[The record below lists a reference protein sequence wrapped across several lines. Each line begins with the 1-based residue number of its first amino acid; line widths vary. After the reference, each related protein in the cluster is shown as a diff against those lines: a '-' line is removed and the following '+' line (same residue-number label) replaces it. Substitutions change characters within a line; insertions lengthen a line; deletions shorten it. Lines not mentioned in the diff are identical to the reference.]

1 MIRALGP
8 GSVSSFLKVILDVF
22 YYVLWAVGLLV
33 AVVILG
39 LLLISFDP
47 QILPPAILAHADI
60 MGHAPGAEAAIR
72 LGGASNSSL
81 IGVVVIVQRLRRI
94 SGMTAGDP
102 FHPDNVRR
110 LRVTALVL
118 GLIEINRYV
127 FAAFDHFVL
136 GGRSAGGLNLDFTPW
151 FAVLVIVVLAE
162 VFREGARLRR
172 DAELDDLGRGA
183 TPHAHPRPPRSHLAR
198 TAHVADRAG

>member
-1 MIRALGP
+1 MFAFLSALGGKAKSYLRGEMIRALGP

-22 YYVLWAVGLLV
+22 YHVLWVVGFIV
-33 AVVILG
+33 AALILG

-47 QILPPAILAHADI
+47 QILPAAILAHANI
-60 MGHAPGAEAAIR
+60 MGQAPGISAAVRLTGAE
-72 LGGASNSSL
+72 LGL
-81 IGVVVIVQRLRRI
+81 VGVTVIVQRLRRI
-94 SGMTAGDP
+94 FGAMTAGDP

-127 FAAFDHFVL
+127 FAALDHFVL
-136 GGRSAGGLNLDFTPW
+136 GVHPRGGLNIDFTPW

-162 VFREGARLRR
+162 VFREGA
-172 DAELDDLGRGA
+172 
-183 TPHAHPRPPRSHLAR
+183 
-198 TAHVADRAG
+198 

>member
-22 YYVLWAVGLLV
+22 YVVLWIFGLLFAAIV
-33 AVVILG
+33 LG

-47 QILPPAILAHADI
+47 QVLPAAILAHAQI
-60 MGHAPGAEAAIR
+60 MGHAPGLGAALR
-72 LGGASNSSL
+72 LAGVELSL
-81 IGVVVIVQRLRRI
+81 ICVLVIVQRLRRVF
-94 SGMTAGDP
+94 GAMTAGDP

-110 LRVTALVL
+110 LRVIALML
-118 GLIEINRYV
+118 ALIEIDNYV
-127 FAAFDHFVL
+127 FSALDRFVL
-136 GGRSAGGLNLDFTPW
+136 GGGLHATFSLNLTAW

-172 DAELDDLGRGA
+172 DAEL
-183 TPHAHPRPPRSHLAR
+183 TI
-198 TAHVADRAG
+198 

>member
-22 YYVLWAVGLLV
+22 YVVLWAVGLV
-33 AVVILG
+33 FAVIIVG

-47 QILPPAILAHADI
+47 QVLPAAVLAHAEI
-60 MGHAPGAEAAIR
+60 MGHSPGLPAAVRLTGAE
-72 LGGASNSSL
+72 LSL
-81 IGVVVIVQRLRRI
+81 IGVLIIVQRLRKI
-94 SGMTAGDP
+94 FGAMTAGDP

-110 LRVTALVL
+110 LRVIALVL
-118 GLIEINRYV
+118 ALIEVNDYV
-127 FAAFDHFVL
+127 FGALDHFVL
-136 GGRSAGGLNLDFTPW
+136 GAKVPTGFSLNLTAW

-172 DAELDDLGRGA
+172 DAEL
-183 TPHAHPRPPRSHLAR
+183 TI
-198 TAHVADRAG
+198 

>member
-22 YYVLWAVGLLV
+22 YVVLWVFGVLFA
-33 AVVILG
+33 AVILG

-47 QILPPAILAHADI
+47 QVLPAAILAHADI
-60 MGHAPGAEAAIR
+60 MGHAPGLAAAVRLSGAE
-72 LGGASNSSL
+72 LSL
-81 IGVVVIVQRLRRI
+81 IGVTIIVQRLRRVF
-94 SGMTAGDP
+94 GAMTAGDP

-110 LRVTALVL
+110 LRVIALVL
-118 GLIEINRYV
+118 ALIEINDY
-127 FAAFDHFVL
+127 AFGAIDHFVL
-136 GGRSAGGLNLDFTPW
+136 GGHPRTFSLNLTAW

-172 DAELDDLGRGA
+172 DAEL
-183 TPHAHPRPPRSHLAR
+183 TI
-198 TAHVADRAG
+198 

>member
-22 YYVLWAVGLLV
+22 YYVLWGVGFLV
-33 AVVILG
+33 AAIILG

-47 QILPPAILAHADI
+47 QILPPEILAHAYV
-60 MGHAPGAEAAIR
+60 MGLPPGIGAAIR
-72 LGGASNSSL
+72 LSGAELSL
-81 IGVVVIVQRLRRI
+81 IGVVIIVQRLRRI
-94 SGMTAGDP
+94 FGAMTAGDP

-118 GLIEINRYV
+118 ALIEINHYL
-127 FAAFDHFVL
+127 FAAIDRFVL
-136 GGRSAGGLNLDFTPW
+136 RIHTPGGVSLDFTPW

-172 DAELDDLGRGA
+172 DAEL
-183 TPHAHPRPPRSHLAR
+183 TI
-198 TAHVADRAG
+198 

>member
-1 MIRALGP
+1 MFAFLSALEGKANSYLRGDMIRALGP

-22 YYVLWAVGLLV
+22 YHVLWVVGFIV
-33 AVVILG
+33 AAVILG

-47 QILPPAILAHADI
+47 QVLPPAILAHANI
-60 MGHAPGAEAAIR
+60 MGQTPGVPGAVR
-72 LGGASNSSL
+72 LTGAELGL
-81 IGVVVIVQRLRRI
+81 IGVTVIVQRLRRI
-94 SGMTAGDP
+94 FGAMTAGDP

-118 GLIEINRYV
+118 GLIEINRYI
-127 FAAFDHFVL
+127 FAALDHFVL
-136 GGRSAGGLNLDFTPW
+136 GVHPRGGLNIDFTPW

-172 DAELDDLGRGA
+172 DAEL
-183 TPHAHPRPPRSHLAR
+183 TI
-198 TAHVADRAG
+198 

>member
-1 MIRALGP
+1 MFAFLFVMKREANSFLGGAFSMIRALGP

-22 YYVLWAVGLLV
+22 YYALWVAALGVAVGV
-33 AVVILG
+33 LG

-47 QILPPAILAHADI
+47 QIVPPMARIRI
-60 MGHAPGAEAAIR
+60 MGAAPGLVSALR
-72 LGGASNSSL
+72 LAGTELSL
-81 IGVVVIVQRLRRI
+81 IGVIVIVQRLRRI
-94 SGMTAGDP
+94 FGAMTAGDP

-118 GLIEINRYV
+118 ALIELNRYLFV
-127 FAAFDHFVL
+127 ALDHFVFGLRPL
-136 GGRSAGGLNLDFTPW
+136 GGFNLDFTPW

-172 DAELDDLGRGA
+172 DAEL
-183 TPHAHPRPPRSHLAR
+183 TI
-198 TAHVADRAG
+198 

>member
-1 MIRALGP
+1 MFAFLSALGGKAKSYLRGEMIRALGP

-22 YYVLWAVGLLV
+22 YHVLWVVGFIV
-33 AVVILG
+33 AAVILG

-47 QILPPAILAHADI
+47 QILPAAILAHANI
-60 MGHAPGAEAAIR
+60 MGQAPGVSAAVRLTGAE
-72 LGGASNSSL
+72 LGL
-81 IGVVVIVQRLRRI
+81 VGVTIIVQRLRRI
-94 SGMTAGDP
+94 FGAMTAGDP

-127 FAAFDHFVL
+127 FAALDRFVL
-136 GGRSAGGLNLDFTPW
+136 GLHPRSLSLDFTPW

-172 DAELDDLGRGA
+172 DAEL
-183 TPHAHPRPPRSHLAR
+183 TI
-198 TAHVADRAG
+198 

>member
-22 YYVLWAVGLLV
+22 YVVLWVFGLV
-33 AVVILG
+33 FAAVILG

-47 QILPPAILAHADI
+47 QVLPPAILAHAQI
-60 MGHAPGAEAAIR
+60 MGHAPGFGAAVR
-72 LGGASNSSL
+72 LTGVELSL
-81 IGVVVIVQRLRRI
+81 ICVLVIVQRLRRVF
-94 SGMTAGDP
+94 GAMTAGDP

-110 LRVTALVL
+110 LRVIALVL
-118 GLIEINRYV
+118 ALIEVNGYL
-127 FAAFDHFVL
+127 FAALDHFVL
-136 GGRSAGGLNLDFTPW
+136 HMRKAGPSLDFTPW

-172 DAELDDLGRGA
+172 DAEL
-183 TPHAHPRPPRSHLAR
+183 TI
-198 TAHVADRAG
+198 

>member
-22 YYVLWAVGLLV
+22 YYVLWGVGFLV
-33 AVVILG
+33 AAIILC

-47 QILPPAILAHADI
+47 QILPPAILAHAYI
-60 MGHAPGAEAAIR
+60 MDQAPGLPAAIR
-72 LGGASNSSL
+72 LSGAELSL
-81 IGVVVIVQRLRRI
+81 IGVVIIVQRLRRI
-94 SGMTAGDP
+94 FGAMTAGDP

-118 GLIEINRYV
+118 ALIEINHYL
-127 FAAFDHFVL
+127 FAAIDRFVL
-136 GGRSAGGLNLDFTPW
+136 HIRTPGGVSLDFTPW

-172 DAELDDLGRGA
+172 DAEL
-183 TPHAHPRPPRSHLAR
+183 TI
-198 TAHVADRAG
+198 

>member
-22 YYVLWAVGLLV
+22 YYVLWAAGLLV

-60 MGHAPGAEAAIR
+60 MGHAPGAAAAIR
-72 LGGASNSSL
+72 LGGAELSL

-94 SGMTAGDP
+94 FGAMTAGDP

-127 FAAFDHFVL
+127 FAAYDHFVL
-136 GGRSAGGLNLDFTPW
+136 GVRSPGGLNLDFTPW

-172 DAELDDLGRGA
+172 DAEL
-183 TPHAHPRPPRSHLAR
+183 TI
-198 TAHVADRAG
+198 

>member
-22 YYVLWAVGLLV
+22 YVVLWAVGALI
-33 AVVILG
+33 AAMILG

-47 QILPPAILAHADI
+47 QVLPAAVLAHAQI
-60 MGHAPGAEAAIR
+60 MGHAPGLPAAVRLTGAE
-72 LGGASNSSL
+72 LSL
-81 IGVVVIVQRLRRI
+81 IGVLIIVQRLRKVF
-94 SGMTAGDP
+94 GAMTAGDP

-110 LRVTALVL
+110 LRVIALVL
-118 GLIEINRYV
+118 ALIEVNDYA
-127 FAAFDHFVL
+127 FAALDHFVL
-136 GGRSAGGLNLDFTPW
+136 GEHRHMQFSLNLTAW

-172 DAELDDLGRGA
+172 DAEL
-183 TPHAHPRPPRSHLAR
+183 TI
-198 TAHVADRAG
+198 

>member
-1 MIRALGP
+1 MFAFLSALGGKAKSYLRGEMIRALGP

-22 YYVLWAVGLLV
+22 YHVLWVVGFLV
-33 AVVILG
+33 AAVILG

-47 QILPPAILAHADI
+47 QILPAAILAHANI
-60 MGHAPGAEAAIR
+60 MGQAPGVSAAVRLTGAE
-72 LGGASNSSL
+72 LGL
-81 IGVVVIVQRLRRI
+81 VGVTVIVQRLRRI
-94 SGMTAGDP
+94 FASMTAGDP

-118 GLIEINRYV
+118 GLIEINRYL
-127 FAAFDHFVL
+127 FAALDRFVL
-136 GGRSAGGLNLDFTPW
+136 GLHPRSLSLDFTPW

-172 DAELDDLGRGA
+172 DAEL
-183 TPHAHPRPPRSHLAR
+183 TI
-198 TAHVADRAG
+198 

>member
-1 MIRALGP
+1 MFAFLSALGGKAKSYLRGEMIRALGP

-22 YYVLWAVGLLV
+22 YHVLWVVGIIV
-33 AVVILG
+33 AAVILG

-47 QILPPAILAHADI
+47 QILPAAILAHANI
-60 MGHAPGAEAAIR
+60 MGQAPGISAAVRLTGAE
-72 LGGASNSSL
+72 LGL
-81 IGVVVIVQRLRRI
+81 VGVTIIVQRLRRI
-94 SGMTAGDP
+94 FASMTAGDP

-118 GLIEINRYV
+118 GLIEINRYL
-127 FAAFDHFVL
+127 FAALDRFVL
-136 GGRSAGGLNLDFTPW
+136 GLHPRRLSLDFTPW

-172 DAELDDLGRGA
+172 EAEL
-183 TPHAHPRPPRSHLAR
+183 TI
-198 TAHVADRAG
+198 

>member
-33 AVVILG
+33 AAVILG

-72 LGGASNSSL
+72 LGGAELSL

-94 SGMTAGDP
+94 FGAMTAGDP

-136 GGRSAGGLNLDFTPW
+136 GVRSQSGGNLDFTPW

-172 DAELDDLGRGA
+172 DAEL
-183 TPHAHPRPPRSHLAR
+183 TI
-198 TAHVADRAG
+198 